1 MRCVRARIVA
11 TVIGVALLLP
21 GAGVALAQDRAD
33 RGTTTHATRKA
44 LIEQAQQ
51 RIDSAQAR
59 ERAVRPGAAAAAPKA
74 QPGLHSDTATT
85 TVEAARAAA
94 DAAKAAYTAILAAE
108 QATDSLLGVLEAER
122 AVRAAERAAAAPD
135 DVELAQVATAAEI
148 TAAAATGLRRR

>member
-11 TVIGVALLLP
+11 TVIGAALLLP
-21 GAGVALAQDRAD
+21 GAGVAFAQD
-33 RGTTTHATRKA
+33 RGTTDATTRKA

-51 RIDSAQAR
+51 RTDSAQAR
-59 ERAVRPGAAAAAPKA
+59 ERAVRPGGAAAAPKTK
-74 QPGLHSDTATT
+74 PGLHSDTATT

-108 QATDSLLGVLEAER
+108 KATDSLLGVLEAER

-135 DVELAQVATAAEI
+135 DVELARAATAAEF